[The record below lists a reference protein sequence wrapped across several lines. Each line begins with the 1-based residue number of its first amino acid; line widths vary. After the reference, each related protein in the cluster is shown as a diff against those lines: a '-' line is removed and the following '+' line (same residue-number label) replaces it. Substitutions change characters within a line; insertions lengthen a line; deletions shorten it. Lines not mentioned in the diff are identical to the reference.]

1 MKIKSRENC
10 VQGKQSS
17 KLRTA
22 ERGGCRRET
31 HAHIYKYINI
41 FLKYIACICAA
52 KCFKEFSYVKAKE
65 KKEED
70 TRQVATN
77 GGSDL

>member
-1 MKIKSRENC
+1 M
-10 VQGKQSS
+10 QGKQSS

-52 KCFKEFSYVKAKE
+52 KCFKEFSYAKAKRKKKWE
-65 KKEED
+65 KI